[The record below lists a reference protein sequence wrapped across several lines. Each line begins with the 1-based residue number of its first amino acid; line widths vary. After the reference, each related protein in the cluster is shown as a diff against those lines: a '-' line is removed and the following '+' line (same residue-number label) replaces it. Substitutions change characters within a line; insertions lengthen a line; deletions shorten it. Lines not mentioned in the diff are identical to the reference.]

1 MRLGMSGCFL
11 PANLNEVTP
20 AMCQRVRAAG
30 FSGIFTR
37 FRDNDPLTTGRGDAQ
52 RLKSLLADE
61 GVLLFQAT
69 GYWQNLVTS
78 DETARAQ
85 SVRVLQAALRL
96 AGWMGARGIDTG
108 PGSMNPAGPWFPHPD
123 NWTAAAESQ
132 LVRSLRECVR
142 AAEDAGVLLS
152 LESHQLVTPRTPE
165 IAARVLD
172 AVDSPFARCD
182 YDSANWITL
191 ETIYDT
197 RGALNAHFDL
207 LGRHICSAHAK
218 DIWVE
223 NRLAVHLQDGCPGNG
238 AMDFPTLFARIEA
251 LDPDY
256 PLIAEGNTSEELPA
270 VGALFHRT
278 AAALGIRILDTGER
292 PEAAP

>member
-1 MRLGMSGCFL
+1 MRFGMSGCFL
-11 PANLNEVTP
+11 PANMNDVDS
-20 AMCQRVRAAG
+20 AMCRRVRDAG

-37 FRDNDPLTTGRGDAQ
+37 FRDNDPHTTPRADAE

-61 GVLLFQAT
+61 GVSFFQCT
-69 GYWQNLVTS
+69 GYWQNLITS

-85 SVRVLQAALRL
+85 SVSTLQAALKL

-123 NWTAAAESQ
+123 NWTTKAETQ
-132 LVRSLRECVR
+132 LIRSLQECAK
-142 AAEDAGVLLS
+142 AAEDAGVFLS
-152 LESHQLVTPRTPE
+152 LECHSLVTPRTPE
-165 IAARVLD
+165 IALRILD
-172 AVDSPFARCD
+172 AVDSPWVRCD

-191 ETIYDT
+191 DTIFDT
-197 RGALNAHFDL
+197 TGALNHHFDV

-223 NRLAVHLQDGCPGNG
+223 NRLAIHLQDGCPGKG
-238 AMDFPTLFARIEA
+238 LMDFGTLFQRLEA

-256 PLIAEGNTSEELPA
+256 PIIAEGNSSEELPD
-270 VGALFHRT
+270 VGALFHAT
-278 AAALGIRILDTGER
+278 AKRLGMRVLDTGEK
-292 PEAAP
+292 A

>member
-11 PANLNEVTP
+11 PADMNDVTP
-20 AMCQRVRAAG
+20 QICQRVRAAG

-37 FRDNDPLTTGRGDAQ
+37 FRDNDPLTARREDAE

-61 GVLLFQAT
+61 GIQLFQTT
-69 GYWQNLVTS
+69 GYWQNMVTS

-85 SVRVLQAALRL
+85 SVRVIQAALKV
-96 AGWMGARGIDTG
+96 AGWMGSRGIDTG

-123 NWTAAAESQ
+123 NWTVTAENQ
-132 LVRSLRECVR
+132 LIRTLRECAE
-142 AAEDAGVLLS
+142 AAEDSGVMLS
-152 LESHQLVTPRTPE
+152 LESHSLVTPRTAE
-165 IAARVLD
+165 IAARILD
-172 AVDSPFARCD
+172 AVDSPWVRCD

-197 RGALNAHFDL
+197 GAAVNSHFDV
-207 LGRHICSAHAK
+207 LGKHICSAHAK

-223 NRLAVHLQDGCPGNG
+223 NRLAIHLQDGCPGKG
-238 AMDFPTLFARIEA
+238 VMDFATLFKRLEA

-256 PLIAEGNTSEELPA
+256 PIIAEGNSSEELPE
-270 VGALFHRT
+270 VGALFHDI
-278 AAALGIRILDTGER
+278 AKSLGIRVLDVGDR
-292 PEAAP
+292 AEAAQ

>member
-11 PANLNEVTP
+11 PADMNDVTP

-37 FRDNDPLTTGRGDAQ
+37 FRDNDPLTTGRADAE
-52 RLKSLLADE
+52 RLKSLLADQ
-61 GVLLFQAT
+61 GVQLFQTT
-69 GYWQNLVTS
+69 GYWQNLITS

-85 SVRVLQAALRL
+85 SVRVLQGALKL

-132 LVRSLRECVR
+132 LIRSLKECAK
-142 AAEDAGVLLS
+142 AAEDAGVMLS
-152 LESHQLVTPRTPE
+152 LESHSLVTPRTPE
-165 IAARVLD
+165 IAARILD
-172 AVDSPFARCD
+172 AVDSAWVRCD

-197 RGALNAHFDL
+197 GRALNAHFDV
-207 LGRHICSAHAK
+207 LGKHICSAHAK

-223 NRLAVHLQDGCPGNG
+223 NRLAIHLQDGCPGKG
-238 AMDFPTLFARIEA
+238 LMDFATLFTRLEA

-256 PLIAEGNTSEELPA
+256 PIIAEGNSSEELPE
-270 VGALFHRT
+270 VGALFHEIANR
-278 AAALGIRILDTGER
+278 LGIRILDTSDR
-292 PEAAP
+292 PGAAR

>member
-11 PANLNEVTP
+11 PADMNEMTP
-20 AMCQRVRAAG
+20 AICQRVRTAG

-37 FRDNDPLTTGRGDAQ
+37 FRDNDPLTARREDAE
-52 RLKSLLADE
+52 RLRSLLADE
-61 GVLLFQAT
+61 GVLLFQTT

-85 SVRVLQAALRL
+85 SVRVLQAALKF

-108 PGSMNPAGPWFPHPD
+108 PGSMNPDGPWFPHPD

-132 LVRSLRECVR
+132 LIRSLRDCAR
-142 AAEDAGVLLS
+142 AAEDAGVFLS

-165 IAARVLD
+165 IACRILD
-172 AVDSPFARCD
+172 AVDSPWVRCD

-191 ETIYDT
+191 ETVYDT
-197 RGALNAHFDL
+197 TSALNAHFDL

-223 NRLAVHLQDGCPGNG
+223 NRLAVHLQDGCPGTG
-238 AMDFPTLFARIEA
+238 EMDFPALFTRLEA

-256 PLIAEGNTSEELPA
+256 PMIAEGNSTEELPE
-270 VGALFHRT
+270 VGALFHKT
-278 AAALGIRILDTGER
+278 AADLGIRILDTGER
-292 PEAAP
+292 AAQ

>member
-11 PANLNEVTP
+11 PADMNGIDA
-20 AMCQRVRAAG
+20 AMCRRVRAAG

-37 FRDNDPLTTGRGDAQ
+37 FRDNDPLTTERDTAQ

-61 GVLLFQAT
+61 GVLLFQST

-78 DETARAQ
+78 DEVARAQ
-85 SVRVLQAALRL
+85 SVRLLQAALRL

-108 PGSMNPAGPWFPHPD
+108 PGSMNPAGPWFPHPY

-132 LVRSLRECVR
+132 LVRSLRECAA

-165 IAARVLD
+165 IAARILD
-172 AVDSPFARCD
+172 AVDSPWVRCD
-182 YDSANWITL
+182 YDSANWISLDTV
-191 ETIYDT
+191 YDT
-197 RGALNAHFDL
+197 GTALNAHFDL

-223 NRLAVHLQDGCPGNG
+223 NRLAVHLQDGCPGKG
-238 AMDFPTLFARIEA
+238 EMDFPTLFSRLEA

-256 PLIAEGNTSEELPA
+256 PLIAEGNSTEELPE

-278 AAALGIRILDTGER
+278 AAALGICILDSGER
-292 PEAAP
+292 TETTR

>member
-11 PANLNEVTP
+11 PANMNDLTP
-20 AMCQRVRAAG
+20 EMCREVRAAG

-37 FRDNDPLTTGRGDAQ
+37 FRDNDPLSASREDAE
-52 RLKSLLADE
+52 RLKSLLAGE
-61 GVLLFQAT
+61 GVLLFQTT

-78 DETARAQ
+78 DEAARDQ
-85 SVRVLQAALRL
+85 SVLVLQAALRL

-123 NWTAAAESQ
+123 NWTAKAESQ
-132 LVRSLRECVR
+132 LVKSLRECAK
-142 AAEDAGVLLS
+142 AAEDAGVFLS

-165 IAARVLD
+165 IAARILD
-172 AVDSPFARCD
+172 AVDSPSVRCD

-191 ETIYDT
+191 ETVYDT
-197 RGALNAHFDL
+197 GSALNAHFDL
-207 LGRHICSAHAK
+207 LGHHICSAHAK

-223 NRLAVHLQDGCPGNG
+223 NRLAVHLQDGCPGKG
-238 AMDFPTLFARIEA
+238 EMDFSTLFRRLEA

-256 PLIAEGNTSEELPA
+256 PMIAEGNSTEELPE

-278 AAALGIRILDTGER
+278 AQVLGIRVLDTGER
-292 PEAAP
+292 P

>member
-11 PANLNEVTP
+11 PANMNDLTP
-20 AMCQRVRAAG
+20 AMCRDVRAAG

-37 FRDNDPLTTGRGDAQ
+37 FRDNDPLTTPKADAE

-61 GVLLFQAT
+61 GVALFQTT

-85 SVRVLQAALRL
+85 SVKVLQAALRL
-96 AGWMGARGIDTG
+96 SGWMGGRGIDTG

-123 NWTAAAESQ
+123 NWTAKAEAQ
-132 LVRSLRECVR
+132 LVKSLRECAK

-152 LESHQLVTPRTPE
+152 LESHSLVTPRTAE
-165 IAARVLD
+165 VAARILD
-172 AVDSPFARCD
+172 AVDSPWVRCD

-197 RGALNAHFDL
+197 GSALNHHFDL
-207 LGRHICSAHAK
+207 LGKHICSAHAK

-223 NRLAVHLQDGCPGNG
+223 NKLAIHLQDGCPGKG
-238 AMDFPTLFARIEA
+238 EMDFKTLFTRIEA

-256 PLIAEGNTSEELPA
+256 PVIAEGNSSEELPE

-278 AAALGIRILDTGER
+278 AKELGIRVLDIG
-292 PEAAP
+292 EAA